1 MNMKK
6 VRVLVLG
13 LGNFGHSWAAQI
25 VPECREYA
33 ELAGVVDRRT
43 ERWAGI
49 PDGVPK
55 FTDLEEAL
63 RTVQPELVINVT
75 PPDAHHGI
83 NERLL
88 RDGYPVL
95 CEKPIAEN
103 LPTAIRTGEVL
114 KETGGFLMI
123 GENYRYFGRFRAA
136 KKILD
141 TGKMGKVL
149 RVSCNFTHWH
159 PDYSM
164 YYHGSLSHP
173 LMQDVAVHH
182 LDLGRYL
189 SGAEPLRVWCRED
202 SAPYSWYGERKAT
215 AFVVTEMTDGV
226 VFDYNGTLASPS
238 FVTDWRG
245 EWTIICEQAVMIIQG
260 TNITIRR
267 LEGTEE
273 INVTEVHEDSRVDL
287 LADACCALREG
298 RRGETDYADN
308 IRSFTW
314 MEKAI
319 EAAAKESWIG
329 IDE

>member
-1 MNMKK
+1 MKK

-13 LGNFGHSWAAQI
+13 LGNFGHSWASLI
-25 VPECREYA
+25 VPDCEYA
-33 ELAGVVDRRT
+33 ELVGVVDRRT
-43 ERWAGI
+43 ERWEGI
-49 PDGVPK
+49 PDSVPK
-55 FTDLEEAL
+55 FTDLDEAL
-63 RTVQPELVINVT
+63 RAVHPELVVNVT
-75 PPDAHHGI
+75 PPDAHHAI

-88 RDGYPVL
+88 REGWPVL
-95 CEKPIAEN
+95 CEKPIAES
-103 LPTAIRTGEVL
+103 LETARKTGEVL

-123 GENYRYFGRFRAA
+123 GENYRYFGRFRRARE
-136 KKILD
+136 ILES
-141 TGKMGKVL
+141 GCLGKVL
-149 RVSCNFTHWH
+149 RVSCQFVHWH

-164 YYHGSLSHP
+164 YYHGSLKHP

-202 SAPYSWYGERKAT
+202 SAPYTWYGERKAT
-215 AFVVTEMTDGV
+215 AFIVTEMTNGV

-245 EWTIICEQAVMIIQG
+245 EWTVICEKGVLINKG
-260 TNITIRR
+260 TTITIRR

-273 INVTEVHEDSRVDL
+273 IEVQEDHEDSRVAM

-298 RRGETDYADN
+298 RKGETDFSDN

-314 MEKAI
+314 MERAM
-319 EAAAKESWIG
+319 EAAAKESWLPV
-329 IDE
+329 EA